1 MSHIDP
7 LELIRTFGYIGMFGI
22 IFAETGLL
30 IGFFLPGDTLLFTA
44 GFLASQEKLNIW
56 VLFPICYIAAV
67 IGNSVGYG
75 IGVKAGPALFRRK
88 NSTFFDPEHLHRASA
103 FFDRHG
109 GKAVVLARFVPIART
124 FVPVVAGAGRMP
136 YSRFTLYN
144 VVGAIPWTIGVTTL
158 GYFFG
163 HVIPDIDR
171 YLLPVILGAI
181 LVSALPTI
189 IRFVPGGSGLTSL
202 LLRQLRR
209 NTPRR

>member
-1 MSHIDP
+1 MLHFD
-7 LELIRTFGYIGMFGI
+7 LVELIRTVGYIGMFGI

-30 IGFFLPGDTLLFTA
+30 VGFFLPGDTLLFTA
-44 GFLASQEKLNIW
+44 GFLAAQGKLNIW
-56 VLFPICYIAAV
+56 ILLPICFVAAIV
-67 IGNSVGYG
+67 GNSIGYS

-88 NSTFFDPEHLHRASA
+88 NSTLFDPENLRRASD

-124 FVPVVAGAGRMP
+124 FVPVVAGAGGMQ

-144 VVGAIPWTIGVTTL
+144 VIGAIPWTIGVTVL

-171 YLLPVILGAI
+171 YLLPVVLAAI
-181 LVSALPTI
+181 LVSALPTLL
-189 IRFVPGGSGLTSL
+189 RFVPGGAGLTSAL
-202 LLRQLRR
+202 VRQLRR
-209 NTPRR
+209 NAPKR

>member
-30 IGFFLPGDTLLFTA
+30 VGFFLPGDTLLFTA
-44 GFLASQEKLNIW
+44 GFLASQGKLNIW
-56 VLFPICYIAAV
+56 ILFPICFIAAV
-67 IGNSVGYG
+67 VGNSIGYG
-75 IGVKAGPALFRRK
+75 IGAKAGPALFRRK
-88 NSTFFDPEHLHRASA
+88 NSTLFDPEHLHRASA

-109 GKAVVLARFVPIART
+109 GKAVVLARFIPIART
-124 FVPVVAGAGRMP
+124 FVPVVAGAGNMP
-136 YSRFTLYN
+136 YSQFTLYN

-158 GYFFG
+158 GYFLG
-163 HVIPDIDR
+163 HIVPDIDR
-171 YLLPVILGAI
+171 YLLPVVLGAI
-181 LVSALPTI
+181 LVSILPTL
-189 IRFVPGGSGLTSL
+189 IRFVPGGAGLTSA